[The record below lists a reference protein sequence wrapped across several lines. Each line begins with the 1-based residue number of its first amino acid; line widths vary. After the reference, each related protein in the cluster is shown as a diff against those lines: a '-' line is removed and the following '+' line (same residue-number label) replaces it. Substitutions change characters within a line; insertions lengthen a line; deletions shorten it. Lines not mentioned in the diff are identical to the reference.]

1 MKPRV
6 LIVDDS
12 ITVRMDLKEALE
24 DAGFETALCATA
36 AAARDLLRRQP
47 QDLLILDVLL
57 PDEDGLEF
65 LRELKS
71 SEATRATPVMLLSSE
86 DEVRDRIL
94 GLKTGAEEYLGKPY
108 QHAQVVSRAR
118 RLLGRGAGG
127 RERRLALTIDDSA
140 TFRAELAA
148 GLEEAGY
155 EVAAAPGGEDG
166 LRLAADLRPDVVL
179 LDEQMPGLG
188 GLEVLRR
195 LRADAAL
202 RRLPCLLLT
211 ASQDRGSELRA
222 LEAGA
227 DAFVLK
233 GASMQVV
240 LAKMAA
246 LLRPGR
252 PPRELEA
259 ASSLL
264 GPKRVLAVDDSPT
277 YLAELAGELRQEGYD
292 VACAASGQEALDLLE
307 AQSVDA
313 ILMDLVMPGLSGREA
328 CQRIKARQE
337 WRDIPLV
344 ILTARSESEGMLEG
358 INAGADDYITKGP
371 DFDVLKARLKAQLRR
386 RQFEDEN
393 RLFRE
398 QLLRSEMEALE
409 LRAVKE
415 LSESRA
421 AHIAE
426 LEGKNAELRRAEA
439 EARAL
444 AGELESF
451 SYSVSHDLRAPLRS
465 IDGFSRALQEDC
477 APLLDEQG
485 RRHLDRVCAAV
496 GRMERLIDDMLGL
509 AQVSRR
515 ELALGPVDL
524 SALAAEVAAELNGR
538 DGGKARFDIK
548 PGIQVTGDRGLL
560 RILLENLMGNA
571 AKFSAKREEPR
582 IELFSERRPDFG
594 GTAAVAVRDNGVGFD
609 MAYVNKLFG
618 AFQRLHGAGE
628 FPGTGIGLATALRV
642 VHRHGGRIW
651 AEGRPEH
658 GATFH
663 FSW

>member
-1 MKPRV
+1 
-6 LIVDDS
+6 
-12 ITVRMDLKEALE
+12 
-24 DAGFETALCATA
+24 
-36 AAARDLLRRQP
+36 
-47 QDLLILDVLL
+47 
-57 PDEDGLEF
+57 
-65 LRELKS
+65 
-71 SEATRATPVMLLSSE
+71 
-86 DEVRDRIL
+86 
-94 GLKTGAEEYLGKPY
+94 
-108 QHAQVVSRAR
+108 
-118 RLLGRGAGG
+118 
-127 RERRLALTIDDSA
+127 
-140 TFRAELAA
+140 
-148 GLEEAGY
+148 
-155 EVAAAPGGEDG
+155 
-166 LRLAADLRPDVVL
+166 
-179 LDEQMPGLG
+179 
-188 GLEVLRR
+188 
-195 LRADAAL
+195 
-202 RRLPCLLLT
+202 
-211 ASQDRGSELRA
+211 
-222 LEAGA
+222 
-227 DAFVLK
+227 
-233 GASMQVV
+233 
-240 LAKMAA
+240 
-246 LLRPGR
+246 
-252 PPRELEA
+252 ELEA

-264 GPKRVLAVDDSPT
+264 GPKRILAVDDSPT

-292 VACAASGQEALDLLE
+292 VACAASGEEALELLA

-313 ILMDLVMPGLSGREA
+313 ILMDLVMPGLSGKEA
-328 CQRIKARQE
+328 CQRIKGRQE

-398 QLLRSEMEALE
+398 QLLRREMEALE

-415 LSESRA
+415 LAEGRA

-426 LEGKNAELRRAEA
+426 LEAKNTELLRAEA

-477 APLLDEQG
+477 AAQLDEQG
-485 RRHLDRVCAAV
+485 LRHLDRVCAAV
-496 GRMERLIDDMLGL
+496 ARMERLIDDMLGL

-515 ELALGPVDL
+515 PLVMAQVDL
-524 SALAAEVAAELNGR
+524 SALAGEVAAELSARAGGR
-538 DGGKARFDIK
+538 LRFDIQ
-548 PGIQVTGDRGLL
+548 PGLRVTGDRGLL

-571 AKFSAKREEPR
+571 VKFSSKRPEPR
-582 IELFSERRPDFG
+582 IELFGESRPDFG

-618 AFQRLHGAGE
+618 AFQRLHAAGD
-628 FPGTGIGLATALRV
+628 FPGTGIGLATAQRV

-651 AEGRPEH
+651 AEGRQYE

-663 FSW
+663 FAW